1 MIAPLRRRHFRLW
14 LALAVALPVILA
26 VAWSTRRPGPMM
38 EKLPEV
44 LTKNSAP

>member
-1 MIAPLRRRHFRLW
+1 MIAPLRRRHYRLW

-26 VAWSTRRPGPMM
+26 VALAARRPALMM

-44 LTKNSAP
+44 LTKDSVP